1 MHDFEAEPMDDDA
14 PFSMQHSVKADPAVV
29 VGIIRELDGKLRAE
43 VNGLKIPAMNVCIL
57 QQADGTHLAQILVHL
72 SHAEFGND
80 RGKHGVN

>member
-1 MHDFEAEPMDDDA
+1 MHDFEAEPMDDES
-14 PFSMQHSVKADPAVV
+14 PFSMQHSVKAEEGTV

-43 VNGLKIPAMNVCIL
+43 VNGLKIPAMNVSIL

-80 RGKHGVN
+80 RGKNSLN